1 MNIGTII
8 RTYRKEKNMTQEEMA
23 NRLGVTAPAVNKWEN
38 GNSYPDIS
46 LLAPIARLLGIST
59 DTLLSYEETL
69 SNQEINQ
76 IALEVNEK
84 MQKDNYDTAFS
95 FAMEKIQKYP
105 NCENLIFNLAP
116 LLECYLTLLSEKE
129 SAKYEK
135 QIYALY
141 QQLLESDN
149 SQIANQALLS
159 LFSHSLK
166 KEDYN
171 NAQEYLD
178 RLPRLEHNPD
188 QYQAVLYDKQG
199 KNLEAYQLYEKLL
212 FSGYSN
218 LSWALLGLYR
228 MAMKENDFDRAY
240 WLLGKHKELAHL
252 LEMGLY
258 QEFSPEW
265 DFMVAR
271 KDVDGALRILE
282 ILAENVNS
290 LDAFK
295 NSDLYCHMKFSE
307 HGTENLTFMLKKCFE
322 EEAPEFLKG
331 NERYQELIKKLENS

>member
-8 RTYRKEKNMTQEEMA
+8 RTYRKEKHMTQEELA
-23 NRLGVTAPAVNKWEN
+23 TRLGVTTPAVNKWEN
-38 GNSYPDIS
+38 GNSLPDIT

-76 IALEVNEK
+76 IALDVNEK
-84 MQKDNYDTAFS
+84 MQKENYETAFS

-116 LLECYLTLLSEKE
+116 LLESYLILLSENE
-129 SAKYEK
+129 SIKYEK

-141 QQLLESDN
+141 QRLLESDN
-149 SQIANQALLS
+149 SKIANQALLS
-159 LFSHSLK
+159 LFSHSLA
-166 KEDYN
+166 KEDYGD
-171 NAQEYLD
+171 AQAYLD
-178 RLPRLEHNPD
+178 RLPKQEHNTD

-199 KNLEAYQLYEKLL
+199 KTLEAYQLYEKMLL
-212 FSGYSN
+212 SGYSN
-218 LSWALLGLYR
+218 LSWAFLGLYR
-228 MAMKENDFDRAY
+228 MAMRENDFDRAY

-252 LEMGLY
+252 LEMGIY
-258 QEFSPEW
+258 QEISPEW
-265 DFMVAR
+265 DFMVAK

-282 ILAENVNS
+282 ILVENVNS

-295 NSDLYCHMKFSE
+295 NSALYCHTKFSE

-322 EEAPEFLKG
+322 GEELEFLKG
-331 NERYQELIKKLENS
+331 EKRYQELMKKLENA